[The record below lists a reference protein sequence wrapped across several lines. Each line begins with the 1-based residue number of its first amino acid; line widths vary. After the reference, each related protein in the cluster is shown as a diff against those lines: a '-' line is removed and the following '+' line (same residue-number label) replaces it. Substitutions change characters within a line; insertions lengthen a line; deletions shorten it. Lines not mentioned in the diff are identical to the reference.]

1 MSDDPNLRG
10 SLLHHDD
17 PHPERTWPKDLLAS
31 VVVFFVALP
40 LCLGIAIAS
49 GVPIAAG
56 LITGIVGGLVV
67 GTLAGSPLQVSGPAA
82 GLTVLVFAMVQ
93 KQGVEILGPV
103 VLLAGGIQIVAG
115 GLQMGPWFRAV
126 SPAVIR
132 GMLAGIG
139 VLIFASQFHVMID
152 DGPKKDGLTNL
163 FTIPE
168 AVRKGIPL
176 PTWKSQ
182 EQRKFEAD
190 ILHAV
195 GHLRATQNVLKNDV
209 HSRVTDHST
218 VEEAAAQA
226 VEIAPLVGRA
236 EALEDELRRLVKE
249 LDDRKAAGGKFVEED
264 EDLRVPAGAAH
275 LAAQKAVADLKSSVN
290 AKRIEKVSDDEGR
303 VTARVRNSQDAL
315 LLAVDGLLD
324 KVRNHDWA
332 SKVGVATIFLIVVW
346 SYFTPKS
353 WRIIP
358 APLVA
363 VVTVTALCVSLTI
376 PVKTIELPARIVDG
390 VNLISWNVLKDLP
403 FSNVVQGA
411 VMIAL
416 IASAETLLCATA
428 VDQMHQGPRT
438 NYDRELMAQ
447 GLGNVLCGVLGGL
460 PMTGVIV
467 RSATNV
473 QSGAKTRLSAVLHG
487 AWLLAFV
494 AFATPLLQMIPTSC
508 LAGLLVFTG
517 IKLMD
522 FKALSELKK
531 FGMGEVV
538 IFAATVLTIVC
549 TDLLTG
555 VITGILLS
563 SLKLLH
569 TFSHLSASVETWD
582 RGRMARLSLEGAATF
597 IRLPAM
603 AAQLEKVPRGA
614 ELHVDLE
621 QLGFIDHACLELL
634 TTWARQHEAAGGRL
648 VMDWDTLH
656 ATFSDGLNPGRSRN
670 GKKSGRNG
678 IAESRET
685 AEGGAVV
692 EADEV
697 ERMPR

>member
-1 MSDDPNLRG
+1 MSDDPSFRG
-10 SLLHHDD
+10 ALSDD
-17 PHPERTWPKDLLAS
+17 DDVRPVRTWPSDLLSS

-67 GTLAGSPLQVSGPAA
+67 GSLAGSPLQVSGPAA

-93 KQGVEILGPV
+93 KSGVEILGPV
-103 VLLAGGIQIVAG
+103 VLLAGALQIVAG
-115 GLQMGPWFRAV
+115 AVQMGPWFRAV

-168 AVRKGIPL
+168 AIRKGLPM

-190 ILHAV
+190 ILHSV
-195 GHLRATQNVLKNDV
+195 GHLRALQNVLKNDV

-226 VEIAPLVGRA
+226 ATIEPLVGRA
-236 EALEDELRRLVKE
+236 EAMEEELQRLVKG
-249 LDDRKAAGGKFVEED
+249 LDDRKAAGGEFVEKN
-264 EDLRVPAGAAH
+264 EDLRLPAGAAH
-275 LAAQKAVADLKSSVN
+275 LAAQKAVSDLKASLRSG
-290 AKRIEKVSDDEGR
+290 RIEKVSDDEGR
-303 VTARVRNSQDAL
+303 VTAQVRNSQDAL
-315 LLAVDGLLD
+315 LSSIDVLLG

-332 SKVGVATIFLIVVW
+332 SKVGIATILLIVVW

-363 VVTVTALCVSLTI
+363 VVTVTALCAWLTI
-376 PVKTIELPARIVDG
+376 PVKTIELPAQILDG
-390 VNLISWNVLKDLP
+390 INLISWNVLKDLP
-403 FSNVVQGA
+403 FSSVVQGA

-447 GLGNVLCGVLGGL
+447 GVGNVLCGVLGGL

-473 QSGAKTRLSAVLHG
+473 QAGAKTRLSAVLHG
-487 AWLLAFV
+487 AWLLGFV
-494 AFATPLLQMIPTSC
+494 AFASPLLQMIPTSC

-522 FKALSELKK
+522 FKAWKELKK
-531 FGMGEVV
+531 FGAGEVV
-538 IFAATVLTIVC
+538 IFAATVLTIVS

-555 VITGILLS
+555 VITGITLS

-569 TFSHLSASVETWD
+569 TFSHLSATVETWD

-603 AAQLEKVPRGA
+603 AAQLERVPRGA

-634 TTWARQHEAAGGRL
+634 TTWARQHEASGGRL

-670 GKKSGRNG
+670 GKKNGRNG
-678 IAESRET
+678 VVESNGSVEP
-685 AEGGAVV
+685 GAVV
-692 EADEV
+692 EAEEG
-697 ERMPR
+697 ERLPR